1 MMIVSSP
8 QPPDIGQHRRQRR
21 FETAIYSILVIQ
33 ALELLILTMLL
44 VGR

>member
-8 QPPDIGQHRRQRR
+8 QPPDTRRQRR

-44 VGR
+44 VRQ